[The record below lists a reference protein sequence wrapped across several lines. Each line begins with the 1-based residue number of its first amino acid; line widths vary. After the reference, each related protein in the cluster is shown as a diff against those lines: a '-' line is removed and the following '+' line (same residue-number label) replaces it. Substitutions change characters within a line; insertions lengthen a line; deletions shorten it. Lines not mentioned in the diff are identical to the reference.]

1 MLRLWSG
8 LKSPFFSKGNGLFE
22 WPSVILPR
30 RRRVGGTSCRRAR
43 AGQRAGRQLFA
54 YLIRSRPSGRKI
66 NSLARCYCSAGGR
79 AATRAQHNIY
89 TVGPRRT
96 LVPASAY
103 TCCNAFRDAQMY
115 TRRRTHGRS
124 EAGVDVEKRELHLQD
139 QQRLRSVPLRLCET
153 FVHKHFYSEC
163 NLLLP
168 HRVCM
173 TGINELHRVKIN

>member
-8 LKSPFFSKGNGLFE
+8 LKSQFFSKGNGLFE
-22 WPSVILPR
+22 WPSVILSR
-30 RRRVGGTSCRRAR
+30 RRRVGGTSCRSAR
-43 AGQRAGRQLFA
+43 AGQQAGRQLSA

-89 TVGPRRT
+89 TVGPRRA

-103 TCCNAFRDAQMY
+103 TCCNAFRDAQTY
-115 TRRRTHGRS
+115 TRRRTHSSTHRS

-139 QQRLRSVPLRLCET
+139 QQRLRSASLCLCET
-153 FVHKHFYSEC
+153 FVTFTSQRSVHYRNK
-163 NLLLP
+163 
-168 HRVCM
+168 
-173 TGINELHRVKIN
+173 